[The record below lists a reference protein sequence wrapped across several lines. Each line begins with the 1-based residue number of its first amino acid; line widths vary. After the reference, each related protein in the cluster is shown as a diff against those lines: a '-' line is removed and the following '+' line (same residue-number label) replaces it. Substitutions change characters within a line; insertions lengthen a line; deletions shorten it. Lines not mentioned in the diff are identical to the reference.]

1 MEAAMFEVIAKFL
14 RESTTIENSLAV
26 MLALLFGVVQ
36 IVTRL

>member
-1 MEAAMFEVIAKFL
+1 MFEVIAKFL
-14 RESTTIENSLAV
+14 RESTTIENSLAA